1 MEKLRRFPLHG
12 MTDELKDPSHD
23 EHPNRNWPE
32 ALHEDGDKEERDGQ
46 RDERYADR
54 VAESVD
60 PVLVALRVAGD
71 PVGHGPA
78 AKVHEI
84 TARVAWTRDWP
95 SSVTVTS

>member
-1 MEKLRRFPLHG
+1 

-32 ALHEDGDKEERDGQ
+32 TLHEDGDEKKRDGQ
-46 RDERYADR
+46 GDERDTNG

-60 PVLVALRVAGD
+60 PVLVALGIPRD
-71 PVGHGPA
+71 PLGHWPA

-84 TARVAWTRDWP
+84 TARVALTRDWP
-95 SSVTVTS
+95 SSVTVTL